1 MSRPNKVTKGTIF
14 KELCDSIC
22 NLFMCQLSFCQYYH
36 IIRGIDLHLGWESV
50 LTIAI
55 STLYGSLVTS
65 ASPYKQVNTAQLYV
79 ACADSDCT
87 CIYTRNSS
95 STLDLF
101 IIINY
106 LNISKLY
113 CFWWAV
119 KAVVQCGWWE
129 FNNGVSGNKVREL
142 YTRYSWFASDCTVPN
157 TQLFIDC
164 TLVRVQVYD
173 QILVQCKI
181 SVHYQAMPAKCYL
194 NIIYPLPEYH

>member
-1 MSRPNKVTKGTIF
+1 MPIVI
-14 KELCDSIC
+14 LSI
-22 NLFMCQLSFCQYYH
+22 LSHYK
-36 IIRGIDLHLGWESV
+36 GWESV

-106 LNISKLY
+106 LHISKLY

-142 YTRYSWFASDCTVPN
+142 YTIVDLLVTVQYRIHSYLLIVHLYVYKCT
-157 TQLFIDC
+157 IK
-164 TLVRVQVYD
+164 Y
-173 QILVQCKI
+173 
-181 SVHYQAMPAKCYL
+181 
-194 NIIYPLPEYH
+194 